1 MKPTNLLLVLS
12 LVLFTFFTSCKK
24 TSEATPES
32 SEIETT
38 FELSADL
45 GIADNLTEDDHDV
58 MMEAC
63 AEKDLVGNFV
73 ASPLESLNVLSCAT
87 VTVTPLTGFP
97 KTITIDFGVAGCGPP
112 GGIFR
117 RGKII
122 IVISDSLRRP
132 GSTSVM
138 TFDNY
143 YVNGFKR
150 EGTITWTNTSTAGTK
165 SWQRKV
171 ENGKITAPGGAWWS
185 HNGLKNVVQVAGAS
199 TPRNLLD
206 DEISVTGN
214 STVTNSAGRTRTA
227 VITVALHKAY
237 ICENIDSG
245 RIRFE
250 GPNHFAILDFGNGVC
265 DRLATI
271 SIDGNPPRTIILR

>member
-1 MKPTNLLLVLS
+1 MKPKNLLLVVS
-12 LVLFTFFTSCKK
+12 FAVFTLFTSCKK
-24 TSEATPES
+24 SNDES
-32 SEIETT
+32 DEIETT
-38 FELSADL
+38 FELSADQ

-63 AEKDLVGNFV
+63 SEKDLVGNFV
-73 ASPLESLNVLSCAT
+73 ADPSGGLNYLSCAT
-87 VTVTPLTGFP
+87 ITVTPVNGFP
-97 KTITIDFGVAGCGPP
+97 KTILIDFGVAGCTSTN
-112 GGIFR
+112 GIFR

-150 EGTITWTNTSTAGTK
+150 EGTITWTNTSTASAK

-171 ENGKITAPGGAWWS
+171 ENGKITAPGGAWWL
-185 HNGLKNVVQVAGAS
+185 HNGIQNVTQVAGAS

-206 DEISVTGN
+206 DEITITGH
-214 STVTNSAGRTRTA
+214 STVQNSGGRTRSA
-227 VITVALHKAY
+227 EITQALHKAY
-237 ICENIDSG
+237 ICENIDAG

-265 DRLATI
+265 DRIGTI
-271 SIDGNPPRTIILR
+271 SIDGRPPRTIILR

>member
-12 LVLFTFFTSCKK
+12 LVVFTLFTSCKK
-24 TSEATPES
+24 TSEAES
-32 SEIETT
+32 DEIETT
-38 FELSADL
+38 FELSTDQ

-63 AEKDLVGNFV
+63 ADKDLVGNFV
-73 ASPLESLNVLSCAT
+73 ASPLESLGILSCAT
-87 VTVTPLTGFP
+87 ITVTPINGFP
-97 KTITIDFGVAGCGPP
+97 KTIWIDFGVVGCAGPNGVY
-112 GGIFR
+112 R
-117 RGKII
+117 KGKII

-150 EGTITWTNTSTAGTK
+150 EGTITWRNTSTVGTK
-165 SWQRKV
+165 SWERKV
-171 ENGKITAPGGAWWS
+171 ENGKITAPNGNWWL
-185 HNGLKNVVQVAGAS
+185 HNGIQNVVQIAGVS

-206 DEISVTGN
+206 DEITIGGHSSV
-214 STVTNSAGRTRTA
+214 SNSAGRARTA
-227 VITVALHKAY
+227 EITQILHKAY
-237 ICENIDSG
+237 ICENIDAG
-245 RIRFE
+245 RIRFD

-265 DRLATI
+265 DRIATI
-271 SIDGNPPRTIILR
+271 SIDGRPPRTIVLR